1 MSGRPL
7 PCPPLLFQDVETLLD
22 HRADPSLRDRHGRS
36 ALHRAAAGGHLPAV
50 QLLAARGA
58 QVDARDALG
67 LTPLHHAARSGHVE
81 VASHLLDRG
90 AQVNAAGWLH
100 ATPLHLAV
108 ERGHSPAAE
117 LLLSRGASPALR
129 TQWGE
134 VTQDQ
139 LWINRITAAA
149 QEHGLHYPAFV
160 GSLVKCQVELNRK
173 VLADLAIYEP
183 KTFKSLAALAK
194 RRREE
199 GFAAAL
205 GDGKEPEGIFSRVVQ
220 YH

>member
-1 MSGRPL
+1 MSAISHPDLGADPAL
-7 PCPPLLFQDVETLLD
+7 AGLGPTYGVTKDVEDMETLLD
-22 HRADPSLRDRHGRS
+22 HGADPSLRDRHGRS

-58 QVDARDALG
+58 EVDARDSLG

-90 AQVNAAGWLH
+90 AQVDAAGWLH
-100 ATPLHLAV
+100 STPLHLAV

-129 TQWGE
+129 MQWGE

-139 LWINRITAAA
+139 VA
-149 QEHGLHYPAFV
+149 
-160 GSLVKCQVELNRK
+160 
-173 VLADLAIYEP
+173 
-183 KTFKSLAALAK
+183 
-194 RRREE
+194 EE
-199 GFAAAL
+199 GLSQAQPPL
-205 GDGKEPEGIFSRVVQ
+205 CREQNDC
-220 YH
+220 